1 MIVND
6 FINKIYLI
14 LRLISILNNILKN
27 KKEILFYTS
36 FIKFLKCSRFLE
48 ISSCNVSSVYPCSLI
63 PCSLIPCS
71 LALANNSSSV
81 SSYIV
86 RFQTLSPASL
96 QLIESVYVLNI
107 LSSYLR

>member
-63 PCSLIPCS
+63 PCSL
-71 LALANNSSSV
+71 ALANSSSSV
-81 SSYIV
+81 SPYIV
-86 RFQTLSPASL
+86 
-96 QLIESVYVLNI
+96 
-107 LSSYLR
+107 

>member
-1 MIVND
+1 M
-6 FINKIYLI
+6 YLRI
-14 LRLISILNNILKN
+14 LVSQYSILNNILKN
-27 KKEILFYTS
+27 KKEMLFYTS

-63 PCSLIPCS
+63 PCSL
-71 LALANNSSSV
+71 ALANNSSSV
-81 SSYIV
+81 SSYNV
-86 RFQTLSPASL
+86 QLQTLSPASL

>member
-14 LRLISILNNILKN
+14 LLLISTLNNILKY

-48 ISSCNVSSVYPCSLI
+48 ISSCTVSSVY
-63 PCSLIPCS
+63 PCS

-86 RFQTLSPASL
+86 RLQTLSPTSL